1 VLFFL
6 KKIGSRT
13 RGDPKFGRRGKGVS
27 YIDNGKKGS
36 RMPFQLV
43 PFGKELTEQCS
54 VVMPQKYS

>member
-6 KKIGSRT
+6 KKIGSGT
-13 RGDPKFGRRGKGVS
+13 CGDPQFGRRRRGVS

-36 RMPFQLV
+36 RMLFQLV

-54 VVMPQKYS
+54 VVLPQKYS